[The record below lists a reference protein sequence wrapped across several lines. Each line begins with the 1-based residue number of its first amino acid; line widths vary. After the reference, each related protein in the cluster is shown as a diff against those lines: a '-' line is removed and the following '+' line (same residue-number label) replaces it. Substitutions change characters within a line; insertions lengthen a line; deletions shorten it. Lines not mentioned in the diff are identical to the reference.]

1 MGALIGA
8 AGSPALLTLAPLD
21 FPRLAEVGVD
31 ARVFLFTLAVSV
43 VTTVLF
49 GLAPAM
55 QTSRID
61 LNETLKRGM
70 SRSGVGGS
78 GRLSRVL
85 VIGEIALSVV
95 LVTAAGLLV
104 RSFVALNTVELGFK
118 PDHVLVVDV
127 SVPGEPARAALFYRE
142 LLADLS
148 TTPGVVAAGASTR
161 ACRDASASG
170 GSYWID
176 HLPESFTIDPFAGV
190 YSIVMP
196 GTLRALGIPLKRG
209 RDFNAGDTADAPK
222 VAMINETLARREFGD
237 QDPIGRTII
246 AGYDEEGPMTI
257 IGIIGDV
264 RQRRPTE
271 PPNAEILMPYEQ
283 HLRATGTS
291 LRVLVRTQG
300 PPEAV
305 ENVVRTMVRAR
316 STSVPMR
323 FSTMEQSLAE
333 YSAAPRFRTILV
345 SGFGLIALCLA
356 VAGIYGVLTY
366 LVGQRTR
373 EIGLRMALGATR
385 GTILRMVIREGAVL
399 AAAGM
404 VLGVLG
410 AIAVTRLLGT
420 MLFQVQPYRSAHL
433 RRRPRVPER
442 RHLRRLLYPGISSG
456 GHRPARGAPRRLIVS
471 RRGFGV
477 GAGHP
482 GHWNGGYCSVRLMC

>member
-1 MGALIGA
+1 
-8 AGSPALLTLAPLD
+8 
-21 FPRLAEVGVD
+21 
-31 ARVFLFTLAVSV
+31 
-43 VTTVLF
+43 
-49 GLAPAM
+49 M

-70 SRSGVGGS
+70 SRSGGGGP

-95 LVTAAGLLV
+95 LVVAAGLLV

-127 SVPGEPARAALFYRE
+127 NVPGESARAALFYRE

-148 TTPGVVAAGASTR
+148 TAPGVVAAGASTGMPGR
-161 ACRDASASG
+161 VASG

-176 HLPESFTIDPFAGV
+176 QLPDKPTIDPFAGV
-190 YSIVMP
+190 YSIIMP
-196 GTLRALGIPLKRG
+196 GTLRALRIPLKRG
-209 RDFNAGDTADAPK
+209 RDFNTGDTADAPK
-222 VAMINETLARREFGD
+222 VAMINETLARKEFGD
-237 QDPIGRTII
+237 QDPIGRKII
-246 AGYDEEGPMTI
+246 AGYDQEGPMTI

-264 RQRRPTE
+264 RQSRPTQ

-283 HLRATGTS
+283 HLRATGTL

-300 PPEAV
+300 PPEAL
-305 ENVVRTMVRAR
+305 ENLVRTIVRAR

-373 EIGLRMALGATR
+373 EIGLRMALGATK
-385 GTILRMVIREGAVL
+385 GMILRMVIREGAVL

-410 AIAVTRLLGT
+410 AIAATRLLGT
-420 MLFQVQPYRSAHL
+420 MLFQVQPYDPLTYAAGLVFLSFVTFLACYIPASRAAGIDPLEAL
-433 RRRPRVPER
+433 RVD
-442 RHLRRLLYPGISSG
+442 
-456 GHRPARGAPRRLIVS
+456 
-471 RRGFGV
+471 
-477 GAGHP
+477 
-482 GHWNGGYCSVRLMC
+482 